1 MSAGNYG
8 AIFCIT
14 GCTVVQA
21 PC

>member
-1 MSAGNYG
+1 MLMIQKGT
-8 AIFCIT
+8 FKVIT